1 MPLQFAIAER
11 HPVIKVGPGSREYF
25 LVTKE
30 SAETHEEGCYALFN
44 DEGEQVSHW
53 DSLHKKVYPVK
64 SSTRFEVKD
73 SMKQTLVEG
82 DYVGYNN
89 SGGMS
94 PIVVGKVV
102 GFTDKQVR
110 VMAMS
115 TNKMNSSK
123 LMYENCLIRLPESF
137 WHGTL

>member
-1 MPLQFAIAER
+1 MPLQYAIEEK
-11 HPVIKVGPGSREYF
+11 HPTIKHGPGSREYF
-25 LVTKE
+25 IVSHE
-30 SAETHEEGCYALFN
+30 IAETNDNGCYALFN

-53 DSLHKKVYPVK
+53 SSLHRKQYPQK
-64 SSTRFEVKD
+64 PSTRSFVKD
-73 SMKQTLVEG
+73 SMKQTVVEG

-102 GFTDKQVR
+102 GFTNKQVR
-110 VMAMS
+110 VLRMG
-115 TNKMNSSK
+115 MNAIDSPT
-123 LMYENCLIRLPESF
+123 LMYESSLIKLPESF